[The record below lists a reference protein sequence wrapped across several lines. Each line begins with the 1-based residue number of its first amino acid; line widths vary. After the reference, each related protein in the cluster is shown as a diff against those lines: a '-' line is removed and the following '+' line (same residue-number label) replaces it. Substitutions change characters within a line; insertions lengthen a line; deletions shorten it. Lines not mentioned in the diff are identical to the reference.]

1 MATGQEIL
9 HLKLMSYKNKG
20 KTYVRAYRNKWIAPI
35 PEEAALGKKGRSVP
49 AVQIQVGV
57 IQSSGMV
64 KMSSKFLSLHP
75 EFAQQDWYYLN
86 HDLVDENTFFDQL
99 PAESV
104 GFPNKKPVE
113 ENVAIEDTA
122 ADGDL
127 NDEAADD
134 ENPEDKEEG
143 NFKFFLPHYALKG
156 LAIHQGIVSALAE
169 VFDSKHAEQWI
180 SYAIYQILKGGSA
193 DCYSDWAYHQIL
205 PRVAQNLSA
214 QEVTKLLRTCTPEA
228 WDEFWAKRFK
238 TLQKKQAEVD
248 GRIPIRY
255 CAIDSTSINSYSSA
269 EQIEYGHAKQ
279 DEGLPQLNLA
289 TVLDQ
294 LTGHIVYAF
303 AYNGS
308 INDRGSYSYIYER
321 MKQAGFPMDQIMRV
335 SDRGYPSNSMLNKL
349 INDNMAFLTGCPIA
363 AGSNEEKW
371 IFEQGREL
379 ERRTQAWDRIHRVY
393 SHTVT
398 ESWQKSNK
406 TTAKVYS
413 HLFYDPE
420 RAQAVRSNLNSLVVQ
435 VFDELSH
442 GRKVDQRLFQEARPY
457 LKEVADPKG
466 SQHQTPKKIW
476 VIDQTAVNRTADR
489 AGWLNIKSNVVE
501 DSSVAID
508 LYRLRG
514 LIEQGFD
521 QLKNQLPGRRLRV
534 TEASHLGK
542 LLVYL
547 IGCDLRLQIRH
558 NLMLQQERGPNW
570 KMELPG
576 NSINKLLMS
585 MDRYTVRRNR
595 SCEYWLVDLLPKRVR
610 DWLTCLFRVD
620 VPAKRFRS

>member
-9 HLKLMSYKNKG
+9 QLKLMSYKNKG
-20 KTYVRAYRNKWIAPI
+20 KTYVRAYRNKWIAPT
-35 PEEAALGKKGRSVP
+35 PEEAVQGKKGRSVP

-57 IQSSGMV
+57 IQPSGMV

-99 PAESV
+99 PAEFV

-113 ENVAIEDTA
+113 ESAVAEDKTTNE
-122 ADGDL
+122 DL
-127 NDEAADD
+127 SQELT
-134 ENPEDKEEG
+134 EEEPEDKEEG

-169 VFDSKHAEQWI
+169 VFGSKDAEQWI

-205 PRVAQNLSA
+205 PRVAQNLSG
-214 QEVTKLLRTCTPEA
+214 QEITKLLRTCTPEA

-238 TLQKKQAEVD
+238 TLQKKQAEIA
-248 GRIPIRY
+248 GRIPVRY

-269 EQIEYGHAKQ
+269 EQIEFGHAKQ

-321 MKQAGFPMDQIMRV
+321 MKQAGFPMDQIMLI
-335 SDRGYPSNSMLNKL
+335 SDRGYPSNAMLNKL
-349 INDNMAFLTGCPIA
+349 INDDMAFLTGCPIA
-363 AGSNEEKW
+363 VGSNEEKW
-371 IFEQGREL
+371 IFAQGREL
-379 ERRTQAWDRIHRVY
+379 ERRTQAWDRVHRVY
-393 SHTVT
+393 SHTFT

-406 TTAKVYS
+406 TTVKVYS

-501 DSSVAID
+501 DPSVAID

-521 QLKNQLPGRRLRV
+521 QLKNQLPGPRLRV

-595 SCEYWLVDLLPKRVR
+595 SCEHWLVDLLPKRVR

>member
-205 PRVAQNLSA
+205 PSD
-214 QEVTKLLRTCTPEA
+214 P
-228 WDEFWAKRFK
+228 
-238 TLQKKQAEVD
+238 
-248 GRIPIRY
+248 
-255 CAIDSTSINSYSSA
+255 SSS
-269 EQIEYGHAKQ
+269 
-279 DEGLPQLNLA
+279 
-289 TVLDQ
+289 
-294 LTGHIVYAF
+294 
-303 AYNGS
+303 GS
-308 INDRGSYSYIYER
+308 ESFRS
-321 MKQAGFPMDQIMRV
+321 
-335 SDRGYPSNSMLNKL
+335 
-349 INDNMAFLTGCPIA
+349 
-363 AGSNEEKW
+363 GSN
-371 IFEQGREL
+371 
-379 ERRTQAWDRIHRVY
+379 
-393 SHTVT
+393 
-398 ESWQKSNK
+398 
-406 TTAKVYS
+406 
-413 HLFYDPE
+413 
-420 RAQAVRSNLNSLVVQ
+420 
-435 VFDELSH
+435 
-442 GRKVDQRLFQEARPY
+442 
-457 LKEVADPKG
+457 
-466 SQHQTPKKIW
+466 
-476 VIDQTAVNRTADR
+476 QTA
-489 AGWLNIKSNVVE
+489 
-501 DSSVAID
+501 
-508 LYRLRG
+508 
-514 LIEQGFD
+514 
-521 QLKNQLPGRRLRV
+521 
-534 TEASHLGK
+534 SH
-542 LLVYL
+542 V
-547 IGCDLRLQIRH
+547 H
-558 NLMLQQERGPNW
+558 
-570 KMELPG
+570 
-576 NSINKLLMS
+576 
-585 MDRYTVRRNR
+585 
-595 SCEYWLVDLLPKRVR
+595 
-610 DWLTCLFRVD
+610 
-620 VPAKRFRS
+620 A

>member
-9 HLKLMSYKNKG
+9 QLKLMSYKNKG
-20 KTYVRAYRNKWIAPI
+20 KTYVRAYRNKWIAPT
-35 PEEAALGKKGRSVP
+35 PEEAAQGKKGRSVP

-57 IQSSGMV
+57 IQPSGMV

-113 ENVAIEDTA
+113 ESAVAEDKTTNE
-122 ADGDL
+122 DL
-127 NDEAADD
+127 SQELT
-134 ENPEDKEEG
+134 EEEPEDKEEG

-169 VFDSKHAEQWI
+169 VFGSKDAEQWI

-205 PRVAQNLSA
+205 PRVAQNLSS
-214 QEVTKLLRTCTPEA
+214 QEITKLLRTCTPEA

-238 TLQKKQAEVD
+238 TLQKKQAEIA
-248 GRIPIRY
+248 GRIPVRY

-269 EQIEYGHAKQ
+269 EQIEFGHAKQ

-321 MKQAGFPMDQIMRV
+321 MKQAGFPMDQIMLI
-335 SDRGYPSNSMLNKL
+335 SDRGYPSNAMLNKL
-349 INDNMAFLTGCPIA
+349 INDDMAFLTGCPIA
-363 AGSNEEKW
+363 VGSNEEKW
-371 IFEQGREL
+371 IFAQGREL
-379 ERRTQAWDRIHRVY
+379 ERRTQAWDRVHRVY
-393 SHTVT
+393 SHTFT

-406 TTAKVYS
+406 TTVKVYS

-457 LKEVADPKG
+457 LNEVADPKG

-501 DSSVAID
+501 DPSVAID

-534 TEASHLGK
+534 TEGSHLGK

-595 SCEYWLVDLLPKRVR
+595 SCEHWLVDLLPKRVR

>member
-9 HLKLMSYKNKG
+9 QLKLMSYKNKG
-20 KTYVRAYRNKWIAPI
+20 KTYVRAYRNKWIAPT

-57 IQSSGMV
+57 IQPSGMV

-86 HDLVDENTFFDQL
+86 HDLIDENTFFDQL

-113 ENVAIEDTA
+113 ESAVAEDKTTNE
-122 ADGDL
+122 DL
-127 NDEAADD
+127 SQELT
-134 ENPEDKEEG
+134 EEEPEDKEEG

-169 VFDSKHAEQWI
+169 VFGSKDAEQWI

-205 PRVAQNLSA
+205 PRVAQNLSG
-214 QEVTKLLRTCTPEA
+214 QEITKLLRTCTPEA

-238 TLQKKQAEVD
+238 TLQKKQAEIA
-248 GRIPIRY
+248 GRIPVRY

-269 EQIEYGHAKQ
+269 EQIEFGHAKQ

-321 MKQAGFPMDQIMRV
+321 MKQAGFPMDQIMLI
-335 SDRGYPSNSMLNKL
+335 SDRGYPSNAMLNKL
-349 INDNMAFLTGCPIA
+349 INDDMAFLTGCPIA
-363 AGSNEEKW
+363 VGSNEEKW
-371 IFEQGREL
+371 IFAQGREL
-379 ERRTQAWDRIHRVY
+379 ERRTQAWDRVHRVY
-393 SHTVT
+393 SHTFT

-406 TTAKVYS
+406 TTVKIYS

-501 DSSVAID
+501 DPSVAID

-595 SCEYWLVDLLPKRVR
+595 SCEHWLVDLLPKRVR

>member
-1 MATGQEIL
+1 M
-9 HLKLMSYKNKG
+9 
-20 KTYVRAYRNKWIAPI
+20 
-35 PEEAALGKKGRSVP
+35 
-49 AVQIQVGV
+49 
-57 IQSSGMV
+57 
-64 KMSSKFLSLHP
+64 
-75 EFAQQDWYYLN
+75 
-86 HDLVDENTFFDQL
+86 
-99 PAESV
+99 
-104 GFPNKKPVE
+104 
-113 ENVAIEDTA
+113 
-122 ADGDL
+122 
-127 NDEAADD
+127 
-134 ENPEDKEEG
+134 
-143 NFKFFLPHYALKG
+143 
-156 LAIHQGIVSALAE
+156 SALAE

-205 PRVAQNLSA
+205 PRVAQNLSG

-321 MKQAGFPMDQIMRV
+321 MKQAGFPMDQIMLI

-379 ERRTQAWDRIHRVY
+379 ERRIQAWDRIHRVY

-466 SQHQTPKKIW
+466 SQHQTPKKY
-476 VIDQTAVNRTADR
+476 
-489 AGWLNIKSNVVE
+489 G
-501 DSSVAID
+501 
-508 LYRLRG
+508 
-514 LIEQGFD
+514 
-521 QLKNQLPGRRLRV
+521 
-534 TEASHLGK
+534 
-542 LLVYL
+542 
-547 IGCDLRLQIRH
+547 
-558 NLMLQQERGPNW
+558 
-570 KMELPG
+570 
-576 NSINKLLMS
+576 
-585 MDRYTVRRNR
+585 
-595 SCEYWLVDLLPKRVR
+595 
-610 DWLTCLFRVD
+610 
-620 VPAKRFRS
+620 

>member
-9 HLKLMSYKNKG
+9 QLKLMSYKNKG
-20 KTYVRAYRNKWIAPI
+20 KTYVRAYRNKWIAPTS
-35 PEEAALGKKGRSVP
+35 EEAAQGKKGRSVP

-57 IQSSGMV
+57 IQPSGMV

-113 ENVAIEDTA
+113 ESAVAEDKTTNE
-122 ADGDL
+122 DL
-127 NDEAADD
+127 SQELT
-134 ENPEDKEEG
+134 EEEPEDKEEG

-169 VFDSKHAEQWI
+169 VFGSKDAEQWI

-205 PRVAQNLSA
+205 PRVAQNLSG
-214 QEVTKLLRTCTPEA
+214 QEITKLLRTCTPEA

-238 TLQKKQAEVD
+238 TLQKKQAEIA
-248 GRIPIRY
+248 GRIPVRY

-269 EQIEYGHAKQ
+269 EQIEFGHAKQ

-321 MKQAGFPMDQIMRV
+321 MKRAGFPMDQIMLI
-335 SDRGYPSNSMLNKL
+335 SDRGYPSNAMLNKL
-349 INDNMAFLTGCPIA
+349 INDDMAFLTGCPIA
-363 AGSNEEKW
+363 VGSNEEKW
-371 IFEQGREL
+371 IFAQGREL
-379 ERRTQAWDRIHRVY
+379 ERRTQAWDRVHRVY
-393 SHTVT
+393 SHTFT

-406 TTAKVYS
+406 TTVKVYS

-501 DSSVAID
+501 NPSVAID

-595 SCEYWLVDLLPKRVR
+595 SCEHWLVDLLPKRVR

>member
-1 MATGQEIL
+1 MTVPALIRIHLQSKLNMATP
-9 HLKLMSYKNKG
+9 S
-20 KTYVRAYRNKWIAPI
+20 R
-35 PEEAALGKKGRSVP
+35 
-49 AVQIQVGV
+49 
-57 IQSSGMV
+57 
-64 KMSSKFLSLHP
+64 
-75 EFAQQDWYYLN
+75 
-86 HDLVDENTFFDQL
+86 
-99 PAESV
+99 
-104 GFPNKKPVE
+104 
-113 ENVAIEDTA
+113 
-122 ADGDL
+122 
-127 NDEAADD
+127 
-134 ENPEDKEEG
+134 
-143 NFKFFLPHYALKG
+143 
-156 LAIHQGIVSALAE
+156 
-169 VFDSKHAEQWI
+169 
-180 SYAIYQILKGGSA
+180 
-193 DCYSDWAYHQIL
+193 
-205 PRVAQNLSA
+205 
-214 QEVTKLLRTCTPEA
+214 
-228 WDEFWAKRFK
+228 
-238 TLQKKQAEVD
+238 
-248 GRIPIRY
+248 
-255 CAIDSTSINSYSSA
+255 
-269 EQIEYGHAKQ
+269 

-321 MKQAGFPMDQIMRV
+321 MKQAGFPMDQIMLI

-371 IFEQGREL
+371 IFEQGVSLSAGLKPGIEF
-379 ERRTQAWDRIHRVY
+379 HRVY

-406 TTAKVYS
+406 TTAKVLQ

-466 SQHQTPKKIW
+466 SQQQTPKKNM
-476 VIDQTAVNRTADR
+476 VIDQTAVNRIADL

-501 DSSVAID
+501 DSSVRID

-521 QLKNQLPGRRLRV
+521 QLKNQLPGGVCVSRKPRI
-534 TEASHLGK
+534 SGK

-585 MDRYTVRRNR
+585 MDATRYAGTDHANTGWWICCQRGFAIGSHV
-595 SCEYWLVDLLPKRVR
+595 
-610 DWLTCLFRVD
+610 LFRVD

>member
-1 MATGQEIL
+1 M
-9 HLKLMSYKNKG
+9 
-20 KTYVRAYRNKWIAPI
+20 
-35 PEEAALGKKGRSVP
+35 
-49 AVQIQVGV
+49 
-57 IQSSGMV
+57 
-64 KMSSKFLSLHP
+64 
-75 EFAQQDWYYLN
+75 
-86 HDLVDENTFFDQL
+86 
-99 PAESV
+99 
-104 GFPNKKPVE
+104 
-113 ENVAIEDTA
+113 
-122 ADGDL
+122 
-127 NDEAADD
+127 
-134 ENPEDKEEG
+134 
-143 NFKFFLPHYALKG
+143 
-156 LAIHQGIVSALAE
+156 
-169 VFDSKHAEQWI
+169 
-180 SYAIYQILKGGSA
+180 
-193 DCYSDWAYHQIL
+193 
-205 PRVAQNLSA
+205 
-214 QEVTKLLRTCTPEA
+214 
-228 WDEFWAKRFK
+228 
-238 TLQKKQAEVD
+238 
-248 GRIPIRY
+248 
-255 CAIDSTSINSYSSA
+255 
-269 EQIEYGHAKQ
+269 
-279 DEGLPQLNLA
+279 NLA

-321 MKQAGFPMDQIMRV
+321 MKQAGFPMDQIMLI

-476 VIDQTAVNRTADR
+476 VIDQTAVNRTADL

>member
-1 MATGQEIL
+1 MSQEL
-9 HLKLMSYKNKG
+9 
-20 KTYVRAYRNKWIAPI
+20 T
-35 PEEAALGKKGRSVP
+35 EE
-49 AVQIQVGV
+49 
-57 IQSSGMV
+57 
-64 KMSSKFLSLHP
+64 
-75 EFAQQDWYYLN
+75 E
-86 HDLVDENTFFDQL
+86 
-99 PAESV
+99 
-104 GFPNKKPVE
+104 
-113 ENVAIEDTA
+113 
-122 ADGDL
+122 
-127 NDEAADD
+127 
-134 ENPEDKEEG
+134 PEDKGEG

-169 VFDSKHAEQWI
+169 VFGSKDAEQWI

-205 PRVAQNLSA
+205 PRVAQNLSG
-214 QEVTKLLRTCTPEA
+214 QEITKLLRTCTPEA

-238 TLQKKQAEVD
+238 TLQKKQAEIA
-248 GRIPIRY
+248 GRIPVRY

-269 EQIEYGHAKQ
+269 EQIEFGHAKQ

-321 MKQAGFPMDQIMRV
+321 MKQAGFPMDQIMLI
-335 SDRGYPSNSMLNKL
+335 SDRGYPSNAMLNKL
-349 INDNMAFLTGCPIA
+349 INDDMAFLTGCPIA
-363 AGSNEEKW
+363 VGSNEEKW
-371 IFEQGREL
+371 IFAQGREL
-379 ERRTQAWDRIHRVY
+379 ERRTQAWDRVHRVY
-393 SHTVT
+393 SHTFT

-406 TTAKVYS
+406 TTVKVYS

-501 DSSVAID
+501 DPSVAID

-595 SCEYWLVDLLPKRVR
+595 SCEHWLVDLLPKRVR

>member
-9 HLKLMSYKNKG
+9 QLKLMSYKNKG
-20 KTYVRAYRNKWIAPI
+20 KTYVRAYRNKWIAPTQ
-35 PEEAALGKKGRSVP
+35 EEAAQGKKGRSVP

-57 IQSSGMV
+57 IQPSGMV

-113 ENVAIEDTA
+113 ESAVAEDKTTNE
-122 ADGDL
+122 DL
-127 NDEAADD
+127 SQELT
-134 ENPEDKEEG
+134 EEEPEDKEEG

-156 LAIHQGIVSALAE
+156 LAIHQGIVSVLAE
-169 VFDSKHAEQWI
+169 VFGSKDAEQWI

-205 PRVAQNLSA
+205 PRVAQNLSG
-214 QEVTKLLRTCTPEA
+214 QEITKLLRTCTPEA

-238 TLQKKQAEVD
+238 TLQKKQAEIA
-248 GRIPIRY
+248 GRIPVRY

-269 EQIEYGHAKQ
+269 EQIEFGHAKQ

-321 MKQAGFPMDQIMRV
+321 MKQAGFPMDQIMLI
-335 SDRGYPSNSMLNKL
+335 SDRGYPSNAMLNKL
-349 INDNMAFLTGCPIA
+349 INDDMAFLTGCPIA
-363 AGSNEEKW
+363 VGSNEEKW
-371 IFEQGREL
+371 IFAQGREL
-379 ERRTQAWDRIHRVY
+379 ERRTQAWDRVHRVY
-393 SHTVT
+393 SHTFT

-406 TTAKVYS
+406 TTVKVYS

-420 RAQAVRSNLNSLVVQ
+420 HAQAVRSNLNSLVVQ

-501 DSSVAID
+501 NPSVAID

-534 TEASHLGK
+534 TEVSHLGK

-595 SCEYWLVDLLPKRVR
+595 SCEHWLVDLLPKRVR

>member
-9 HLKLMSYKNKG
+9 QLKLMSYKNKG
-20 KTYVRAYRNKWIAPI
+20 KTYVRAYRNKWIAPT
-35 PEEAALGKKGRSVP
+35 PEEAAQGKKGRSVP

-57 IQSSGMV
+57 IQPSGMV

-86 HDLVDENTFFDQL
+86 HDLIDENTFFDQL

-113 ENVAIEDTA
+113 ESAVAEDKTTNE
-122 ADGDL
+122 DL
-127 NDEAADD
+127 SQELT
-134 ENPEDKEEG
+134 EEEPEDKEEG

-169 VFDSKHAEQWI
+169 VFGSKDAEQWI

-205 PRVAQNLSA
+205 PRVAQNLSG
-214 QEVTKLLRTCTPEA
+214 QEITKLLRTCTPEA

-238 TLQKKQAEVD
+238 TLQKKQAEIA
-248 GRIPIRY
+248 GRIPVRY

-269 EQIEYGHAKQ
+269 EQIEFGHAKQ

-321 MKQAGFPMDQIMRV
+321 MKQAGFPMDQIMLI
-335 SDRGYPSNSMLNKL
+335 SDRGYPSNAMLNKL
-349 INDNMAFLTGCPIA
+349 INDDMAFLTGCPIA
-363 AGSNEEKW
+363 VGSNEEKW
-371 IFEQGREL
+371 IFAQGREL
-379 ERRTQAWDRIHRVY
+379 ERRTQAWDRVHRVY
-393 SHTVT
+393 SHTFT

-406 TTAKVYS
+406 TTVKIYS

-501 DSSVAID
+501 NPSVAID

-521 QLKNQLPGRRLRV
+521 LLKNQLPGRRLRV

-595 SCEYWLVDLLPKRVR
+595 SCEHWLVDLLPKRVR

>member
-9 HLKLMSYKNKG
+9 QLKLMSYKNKG
-20 KTYVRAYRNKWIAPI
+20 KTYVRAYRNKWIAPT
-35 PEEAALGKKGRSVP
+35 PEEAAQGKKGRSVP

-57 IQSSGMV
+57 IQPSGMV

-104 GFPNKKPVE
+104 GYPNKKPVE
-113 ENVAIEDTA
+113 ESAVAEDKTTNE
-122 ADGDL
+122 DL
-127 NDEAADD
+127 SQELT
-134 ENPEDKEEG
+134 EEEPEDKEEG

-169 VFDSKHAEQWI
+169 VFGSKDAEQWI

-205 PRVAQNLSA
+205 PRVAQNLSG
-214 QEVTKLLRTCTPEA
+214 QEITKLLRTCTPEA

-238 TLQKKQAEVD
+238 TLQKKQAEIA
-248 GRIPIRY
+248 GRIPVRY

-269 EQIEYGHAKQ
+269 EQIEFGHAKQ

-321 MKQAGFPMDQIMRV
+321 MKQAGFPMDQIMLI
-335 SDRGYPSNSMLNKL
+335 SDRGYPSNAMLNKL
-349 INDNMAFLTGCPIA
+349 INDDMAFLTGCPIA
-363 AGSNEEKW
+363 VGSNEEKW
-371 IFEQGREL
+371 IFAQGREL
-379 ERRTQAWDRIHRVY
+379 ERRTQAWDRVHRVY
-393 SHTVT
+393 SHTFT

-406 TTAKVYS
+406 TTVKVYS

-476 VIDQTAVNRTADR
+476 VIDQTAVHRTADR

-501 DSSVAID
+501 DPSVAID

-595 SCEYWLVDLLPKRVR
+595 SCEHWLVDLLPKRVR